1 MKPPKTPLNETQRL
15 RSLNAL
21 RILDTQPEE
30 RYDRITRLAR
40 RFFGVDIALL
50 SLVDADRQWFK
61 SRQGLDATE
70 TSREISFCGHAIHD
84 DNVMVVPDARKDQRF
99 HDNPLVTGAPEISFY
114 AGCPVHGPGGHKL
127 GTLCLIDKDPRDLS
141 QDDTEALVEFGR
153 MIEDEF
159 ALVSVATTDELTGLA
174 NRRGFERIAGH
185 LLPLARRLDVPL
197 AVVQIDLDGLKKVND
212 ARGHDAGDALLVR
225 FAKELLKSYRE
236 SDVVA
241 RFGGDEFCVLASGAN
256 ATQASDTLRRLH
268 HVCREDGEAI
278 AFSAG
283 IAMYDPMR
291 HAGVDALLKE
301 ADTRMYET
309 KLKKREGAVR
319 AE

>member
-1 MKPPKTPLNETQRL
+1 VHSRED
-15 RSLNAL
+15 A
-21 RILDTQPEE
+21 
-30 RYDRITRLAR
+30 AR
-40 RFFGVDIALL
+40 HCF
-50 SLVDADRQWFK
+50 QT
-61 SRQGLDATE
+61 RQGLDALD
-70 TSREISFCGHAIHD
+70 TSREVSFCGHAIHED
-84 DNVMVVPDARKDQRF
+84 DVMVIPDARNDQRF

-114 AGCPVHGPGGHKL
+114 AGCPVRGPGGHKL
-127 GTLCLIDKDPRDLS
+127 GTLCLIDKDPRNLS
-141 QDDTEALVEFGR
+141 REDTEALVEFGR

-159 ALVSVATTDELTGLA
+159 ALLSVATTDDLTGLA

-212 ARGHDAGDALLVR
+212 ARGHYAGDALLVR
-225 FAKELLKSYRE
+225 FAIELLKSYRE

-256 ATQASDTLRRLH
+256 ATQADETLQRLYDI
-268 HVCREDGEAI
+268 CRTGGEPI

-309 KLKKREGAVR
+309 KLKKRERATR